1 MKLLKS
7 LAVATA
13 LAGASAL
20 AAIPAASPAHAKPD
34 QLTVYGGPQGT
45 SWYVLAGWLATE
57 LQRAGVRSSSE
68 LGGALSNL
76 VHISRDPRNMG
87 FTFAAVP
94 DQARAGE
101 DPFPGPVDNFCGI
114 QIYQQSGFH
123 MILSRDSGIEDPMDL
138 KGKRFSGQAVGNL
151 SQVALRHYLEIHGLS
166 ESDLDLAIGG
176 QQFGADGVKDR
187 RFVGFAAMS
196 AWPSPPIMDAATS
209 VPIRLLPV
217 EGEMMEKVRELNS
230 GYMPITIPAG
240 AYPGV
245 DEDVPTFG
253 ADAFVVM
260 NTETSEEDQYFLTK
274 LIHENWEGL
283 KAVHAST
290 RFLTPEIAANISGTD
305 LCPGA
310 ETYWKEVGGL

>member
-1 MKLLKS
+1 MKPLKF

-13 LAGASAL
+13 LASAVAL
-20 AAIPAASPAHAKPD
+20 GTFPATQAQAKPE

-45 SWYVLAGWLATE
+45 SWYIIAGWLATE
-57 LQRAGVRSSSE
+57 LQRAGVKSSSE

-76 VHISRDPRNMG
+76 VHVSRDPRNMG

-94 DQARAGE
+94 DLARAGE
-101 DPFPGPVDNFCGI
+101 DPFPEPIDNFCSI
-114 QIYQQSGFH
+114 QVYQQSGFH
-123 MILSRDSGIEDPMDL
+123 MILSKDSGIEDPKEL
-138 KGKRFSGQAVGNL
+138 AGKRFSGQAVGNL
-151 SQVALRHYLEIHGLS
+151 SQLALKHYLEIHGLS
-166 ESDLDLAIGG
+166 EDDLDLAVGG

-196 AWPSPPIMDAATS
+196 SWPSPPIMDAATS
-209 VPIRLLPV
+209 VPIKLLPT
-217 EGEMMEKVRELNS
+217 EGEMFDKVLELNS
-230 GYMPITIPAG
+230 GYLPITIPAG

-253 ADAFVVM
+253 TVAFVVM
-260 NTETSEEDQYFLTK
+260 NDATSEDDQYFVTK

-283 KAVHAST
+283 MNVHAST
-290 RFLTPEIAANISGTD
+290 RFLTPEIAADIPGTA

-310 ETYWKEVGGL
+310 EKYWQEVGAR

>member
-13 LAGASAL
+13 IVGGSAL
-20 AAIPAASPAHAKPD
+20 AILPVSPAYAKPD
-34 QLTVYGGPQGT
+34 QLAVYGGPQGT
-45 SWYVLAGWLATE
+45 SWYVIAGWLATA
-57 LQRAGVRSSSE
+57 LQGAGVRSSSE

-94 DQARAGE
+94 DQARAGT
-101 DPFPGPVDNFCGI
+101 DPFPGPINNFCGI
-114 QIYQQSGFH
+114 QVYQQSGFH
-123 MILSRDSGIEDPMDL
+123 MILSRDSGIEDPQGL
-138 KGKRFSGQAVGNL
+138 AGKRFSGQAVGNL
-151 SQVALRHYLEIHGLS
+151 SQVALKHYLEIHGLS
-166 ESDLDLAIGG
+166 ESDLDLAVGG

-209 VPIRLLPV
+209 VPVRLLPV
-217 EGEMMEKVRELNS
+217 EGEMLKKVQALNS

-253 ADAFVVM
+253 TVAFIVM
-260 NTETSEEDQYFLTK
+260 NDATSEDDQYFVTR
-274 LIHENWEGL
+274 LIHENWEGMMN
-283 KAVHAST
+283 AHAST
-290 RFLTPEIAANISGTD
+290 RFLTPKIAADIPGTA

-310 ETYWKEVGGL
+310 EKYWKEVGAR